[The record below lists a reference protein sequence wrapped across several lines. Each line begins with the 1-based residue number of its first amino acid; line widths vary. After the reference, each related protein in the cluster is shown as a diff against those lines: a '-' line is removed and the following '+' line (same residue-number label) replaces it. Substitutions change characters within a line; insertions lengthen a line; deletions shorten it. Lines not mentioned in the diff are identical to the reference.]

1 MKSQFATS
9 RIQQE
14 TKFFGKAL
22 NFYCDISSAFFLAVS
37 VFFDKTY
44 FLPISLWTKFSSAN
58 TFEIDATIV
67 NKKKQLETL
76 DEYKKSLIF
85 EYVTGKKRSH
95 RL

>member
-1 MKSQFATS
+1 M
-9 RIQQE
+9 
-14 TKFFGKAL
+14 
-22 NFYCDISSAFFLAVS
+22 AVS

-44 FLPISLWTKFSSAN
+44 LLPISLWTKFSSAN

-85 EYVTGKKRSH
+85 EYVTGKKKKSPPVE
-95 RL
+95 LVFFSVFYIEKDQN